1 MQPQPKPVVKNLDI
15 YPDPE
20 PLPDSLPSV
29 RKFELDML
37 PSALSKRAEEAAR
50 SIQAPIDFLA
60 VAFVVALS
68 SIVSRFVA
76 IRPKA
81 HDNWT
86 VVPNLWGGGVGRPST
101 KKSPSFTEAI
111 SSLDRLEGK
120 SAQNHESALDAY
132 EQDRIVHEQRI
143 IANKQTIKGLLKNSK
158 DAEADAKKLEDAKS
172 LAEEITKAAPEKP
185 ACIRYMSNDPTVA
198 KLGEILADNPS
209 LLVYRDELSGFM
221 AGLERHGEESAR
233 AFYLEAWS
241 GNRPFSFDRI
251 GRGTVR
257 VPRTCLS
264 VFGGIQPGPLAKF
277 MRETQRN
284 SRGNDGLLQRFQVM
298 VWPDLPKR
306 FEFIDEPP
314 DKDAWRETTE
324 LFENMAKLG
333 DEYKTDEDGDM
344 PYLRFAPDAQVVFSR
359 WLTDHETRLRAE
371 DIPECFEAHLG
382 KYQKLVPAIA
392 LILYLAEGG
401 REAVDLD
408 SITKAIAWAKYLE
421 SHAKRIYAPLMGADF
436 VSAKTLG
443 NKLKSGALKSEF
455 RVRDVYRNHWA
466 NLSTPDEART
476 AVDILEDYH
485 WIFAHENFTDQESG
499 GRPTVTYKANP
510 KILEDN
516 K

>member
-1 MQPQPKPVVKNLDI
+1 MQQQPKPVVKNLDI

-29 RKFELDML
+29 RKFESHML
-37 PSALSKRAEEAAR
+37 PSALSKRAEEVAR

-76 IRPKA
+76 IRPKG
-81 HDNWT
+81 HDSWT

-101 KKSPSFTEAI
+101 KKSPSFTEAMLP
-111 SSLDRLEGK
+111 LDRLEGD
-120 SAQNHESALDAY
+120 AATEYECEVDAY
-132 EQDRIVHEQRI
+132 EQGCIIHEQRKV
-143 IANKQTIKGLLKNSK
+143 ANKLKIKGLLKNPL
-158 DAEADAKKLEDAKS
+158 DAKANEDAKA
-172 LAEEITKAAPEKP
+172 LAEEITTAAPEKP
-185 ACIRYMSNDPTVA
+185 ACTRYISNDPTVP
-198 KLGEILADNPS
+198 KLGELLADNPS
-209 LLVYRDELSGFM
+209 LLVYRDELTGFM
-221 AGLERHGEESAR
+221 ASLERNGEEGAR
-233 AFYLEAWS
+233 AFYLEAWT

-257 VPRTCLS
+257 IPRVCLS
-264 VFGGIQPGPLAKF
+264 VFGGIQPGPLGKL
-277 MRETQRN
+277 MRETERN

-306 FEFIDEPP
+306 FELIDEPS
-314 DKDAWRETTE
+314 DRDAWQATTE
-324 LFENMAKLG
+324 LFENMANLG
-333 DEYKTDEDGDM
+333 DEYEPDEDGGM

-359 WLTDHETRLRAE
+359 WLTKHENRLRAE
-371 DIPECFEAHLG
+371 DIPECFEAHLA

-408 SITKAIAWAKYLE
+408 SITEAIAWAKYLE
-421 SHAKRIYAPLMGADF
+421 SHARRIYAPLMGAAF

-443 NKLKSGALKSEF
+443 SKLKSGALKSEF
-455 RVRDVYRNHWA
+455 RVRDVYRQHWA
-466 NLSTPDEART
+466 NLSTPYEARV
-476 AVDILEDYH
+476 AVDILEDYN
-485 WIFAHENFTDQESG
+485 WIFAEEIPTDQEIG
-499 GRPTVTYKANP
+499 GRPTVTYTVNP
-510 KILEDN
+510 KILEGN